1 MKKFK
6 HHCTGTEINNS
17 LEQRGTPCSSTVW
30 VRAHTH
36 ARPGSRPDLRKPQGG
51 PALRHRREESGL
63 QFQARRGRCLYAPHG
78 GIRTRDH
85 CNAPPPPPSSATRRG
100 PEPPRAAPP
109 PLMTGHAPPPSPAP
123 LPTVAHDRPLHP
135 LAQEAQLLGVQQAR
149 VLLTQPDEGPQLAQ
163 LTRVHGGGAEND
175 GSKHPTVPL
184 PNRRAAPRKL
194 PARSLAT
201 PTAPKATPT
210 APKPRPSAARRP
222 ELSRSGGGR

>member
-1 MKKFK
+1 M
-6 HHCTGTEINNS
+6 
-17 LEQRGTPCSSTVW
+17 RRADCSFRHAGVGAST
-30 VRAHTH
+30 
-36 ARPGSRPDLRKPQGG
+36 RPTAGFEPATTATRPL
-51 PALRHRREESGL
+51 S
-63 QFQARRGRCLYAPHG
+63 
-78 GIRTRDH
+78 
-85 CNAPPPPPSSATRRG
+85 PPPQPRGGAPSRHVPP
-100 PEPPRAAPP
+100 PP

-201 PTAPKATPT
+201 PTAPQSHAHRPKATPL
-210 APKPRPSAARRP
+210 RRAAA
-222 ELSRSGGGR
+222 GTF